1 MKNKANIIVLVDNG
15 YQELEFWYPVIRM
28 KESGY
33 NVIKAGFEKKL
44 YEGEYGYPVKTDSAV
59 MDIDIE
65 SVTAVIIPGG
75 VKSPDNMRRHEQ
87 IPEFVKKAYNNGAI
101 IAAICHGPWIIVSA
115 GIAKDKFMTSFPSI
129 KDDIINAGA
138 KYMDKPVVMH
148 ERIITVS

>member
-87 IPEFVKKAYNNGAI
+87 IPEFVKKAYNNGASI
-101 IAAICHGPWIIVSA
+101 TFSA
-115 GIAKDKFMTSFPSI
+115 G
-129 KDDIINAGA
+129 
-138 KYMDKPVVMH
+138 
-148 ERIITVS
+148 